1 MHRPTVRRPGRKR
14 ALALAATAV
23 IAATLISAGAA
34 ATRGNAAPPPSAPA
48 TATPASTPTSVP
60 SPTAP
65 VVETTTVGNKP
76 GPQGQT
82 PVAVVAERFLVHT
95 GDGDCLNVRPKPGTQ
110 FASEV
115 IYCAPEGQ
123 VLWLYGKSTEVD
135 GETWRY
141 ALGAGWV
148 ATRYVQ
154 PAPATSSALPGGL
167 KGGLVWDQEGRAFAR
182 VGPTGSITGTG
193 NLSVNGPIIAPAVSP
208 DGQLFAFTTIDP
220 RGGER
225 TLIVDA
231 GGTQVASLQGQQP
244 VAWRGDLLLLRRN
257 ESCSQQCMVLSLFD
271 RATGQS
277 RQLSRGALTAGDVAW
292 APDGQS
298 VIVAAG
304 GTTLVRLALDGTPTP
319 LPVKFGEN
327 DGIWSISASPDG
339 NTLLAG
345 GGFGPLQTISLRDGS
360 RATFQRAAP
369 KPANGGGCGAGMGRL
384 AAFLDA
390 THIIYHEQ
398 FAVRGQN
405 GLTIGNLADGS
416 RRVLPFGNVVDLQV
430 VAGGVV
436 AFTTW
441 EQMDGESHPVSWLL
455 DVASGEARPIATGA
469 RASWIR

>member
-1 MHRPTVRRPGRKR
+1 V
-14 ALALAATAV
+14 
-23 IAATLISAGAA
+23 
-34 ATRGNAAPPPSAPA
+34 
-48 TATPASTPTSVP
+48 
-60 SPTAP
+60 
-65 VVETTTVGNKP
+65 
-76 GPQGQT
+76 Q
-82 PVAVVAERFLVHT
+82 AERFVVHT

-110 FASEV
+110 FATEV

-123 VLWLYGKSTEVD
+123 VLWLYGSSTDVD

-148 ATRYVQ
+148 ATRYVKA
-154 PAPATSSALPGGL
+154 APAASATLPGGL

-182 VGPTGSITGTG
+182 IGQSGAVAGTG
-193 NLSVNGPIIAPAVSP
+193 ALNVNGPIVAPTASP
-208 DGQLFAFTTIDP
+208 DGRLIAFITIDP

-225 TLIVDA
+225 TLVVDT
-231 GGTQVASLQGQQP
+231 GGTEFASIQGQQP
-244 VAWRGDLLLLRRN
+244 VAWHGNLLLLRRN

-271 RATGQS
+271 RTTGQT
-277 RQLSRGALTAGDVAW
+277 RQLSRGALAAGDAAW

-319 LPVKFGEN
+319 LPVKFAEGE
-327 DGIWSISASPDG
+327 GIWSISVSPSGDA
-339 NTLLAG
+339 LLGG

-369 KPANGGGCGAGMGRL
+369 KPVNGGGCGAGMGRL

-390 THIIYHEQ
+390 THIVYHEQ

-405 GLTIGNLADGS
+405 GLTIGNLIDGS

-430 VAGGVV
+430 VASGVV
-436 AFTTW
+436 GFTTW
-441 EQMDGESHPVSWLL
+441 EQMDGEQRPVSWLL
-455 DVASGEARPIATGA
+455 DVASGEARPIAAGA
-469 RASWIR
+469 RATWVQ